1 MAKGDALEKP
11 LLGFPGHWAPND
23 LLFYDGDQFPQRYRH
38 GAFIAF
44 HGSTIRTPYSQAGYF
59 VAFVPFAAGAPS
71 GPWEVFADG
80 FSGVD
85 PIVNTSDAAARPM
98 GLAQGP
104 DGSLYVS
111 DSVKGKIWRVMYK
124 GDRGAFGT
132 AQLARM
138 ETRKQQAHIRTPDE
152 EKDVLGREVLDAGA
166 KLYDK
171 YCVVCHQRDGKGDG
185 GRFPSLVAT
194 DWVSGRKARLVSLV
208 LNGLQGEIEVEGKP
222 FNGVMPPH
230 AFLTDEEVAQLLT
243 FLRQNFSNHATT
255 VTASEVA
262 ENPCP
267 PGAGIARRVVAALSA
282 KPRSARVRQEACPTT
297 KPRVHLC

>member
-1 MAKGDALEKP
+1 M
-11 LLGFPGHWAPND
+11 
-23 LLFYDGDQFPQRYRH
+23 FYDGDQFPERYRH

-44 HGSTIRTPYSQAGYF
+44 HGSTIRMPYSQAGYI

-80 FSGVD
+80 FAGVD

-111 DSVKGKIWRVMYK
+111 DSVNGKIWRVMYK
-124 GDRGAFGT
+124 GDRGSFGA

-138 ETRKQQAHIRTPDE
+138 DARRQQAHIRTPDE
-152 EKDVLGREVLDAGA
+152 DKDVLGREVVEAGA
-166 KLYDK
+166 KLYDQ

-185 GRFPSLVAT
+185 GRFPSLVST
-194 DWVSGRKARLVSLV
+194 NWVSGNKSRLISLV
-208 LNGLQGEIEVEGKP
+208 LSGLQGEIDVEGKR

-230 AFLTDEEVAQLLT
+230 AFLNDEQVGQLLT
-243 FLRQNFSNHATT
+243 FLRQNYGNHGDA
-255 VTASEVA
+255 VKASDVA
-262 ENPCP
+262 EVR
-267 PGAGIARRVVAALSA
+267 A
-282 KPRSARVRQEACPTT
+282 RSATPAPAAPSQR
-297 KPRVHLC
+297 